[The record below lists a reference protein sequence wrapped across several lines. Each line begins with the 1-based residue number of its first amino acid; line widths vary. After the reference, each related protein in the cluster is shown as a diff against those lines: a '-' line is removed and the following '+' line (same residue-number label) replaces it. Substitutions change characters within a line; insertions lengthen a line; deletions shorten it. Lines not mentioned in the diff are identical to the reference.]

1 MSAQHMEPRKIRSFV
16 DGVWEQDIVPQLVD
30 YIRIPNKSPA
40 FDKDWEQAGHMQ
52 RAVDLI
58 AGWCKAQPIE
68 GLTVEVV
75 QLPGRTPL
83 IYMEVPASGPES
95 GDDTVLLYGHLDKQP
110 EMTGWFDGLGPW
122 TPVRKGDKLYGR
134 GGADD
139 GYAAYASLTA
149 IRALKEAGGTHA
161 RCVIIIEGCEES
173 GSYDLP
179 HYIDHLKQRIGN
191 PSLVV
196 CLDSGC
202 GNYDQLWCTTS
213 LRGVIGG
220 DIRVDVLTEG
230 VHSGDASGIVPSS
243 ARVLRELIGRVEDP
257 RTGEV
262 LPRSLHVKIPKQ
274 RQQQAKVA
282 GKVLGEK
289 LWKRFPWANGVKPMR
304 KDLTELVL
312 NRTWRPFV
320 EVVGVD
326 GIPALEKAGNVLRP
340 YTTFKLSVRVPPTA
354 DPHKCTETLAKVLTK
369 KPVHGAKV
377 TFTPEKVGGG
387 WEAPALAPWLE
398 KACADA
404 SNAFFKK
411 PCVYMGEGGSIPF
424 MGMLGEKFPN
434 AQFMITG
441 VLGPKSNAHGPNE
454 FLHIP
459 MGKKLT
465 ASVAMVLQD
474 HLHRGGSA
482 AEPKSPKPKK
492 PKGKAKAAPKPKK
505 KSGKKKPKKVAARV

>member
-1 MSAQHMEPRKIRSFV
+1 MEDRKLAPFV

-40 FDKDWEQAGHMQ
+40 FDKDWAAAGHMQ

-83 IYMEVPASGPES
+83 IYMEVPGE

-122 TPVRKGDKLYGR
+122 EPVRKGDKLYGR

-149 IRALKEAGGTHA
+149 IRALREASGRHS
-161 RCVIIIEGCEES
+161 RCVVLIEACEES

-179 HYIDHLKQRIGN
+179 HYIDALKTRIGT

-213 LRGVIGG
+213 LRGLVGG
-220 DIRVDVLTEG
+220 DIRIDVLTEG
-230 VHSGDASGIVPSS
+230 VHSGDASGIVPSTFRIFRQLMERLEDS
-243 ARVLRELIGRVEDP
+243 ATGRI
-257 RTGEV
+257 
-262 LPRSLHVKIPKQ
+262 LPKEFHVAIPAQ
-274 RQQQAKVA
+274 RQAQAKLA
-282 GKVLGEK
+282 GKVLGQSI
-289 LWKRFPWANGVKPMR
+289 WQRFPWQKGGKAMA
-304 KDLTELVL
+304 KDLQQLVL

-320 EVVGVD
+320 ELIGQDGV
-326 GIPALEKAGNVLRP
+326 PHVEKAGNVLRP
-340 YTTFKLSVRVPPTA
+340 FSTFKLSLRIPPRA
-354 DPHKCTETLAKVLTK
+354 D
-369 KPVHGAKV
+369 
-377 TFTPEKVGGG
+377 
-387 WEAPALAPWLE
+387 E
-398 KACADA
+398 KACLQHLRKVMTQDPPSGAKITFSAEKASGGWDA
-404 SNAFFKK
+404 PPLAGWLENAAAAASQACFGK
-411 PCVYMGEGGSIPF
+411 PCVYMGEGGTIPF
-424 MGMLGEKFPN
+424 MGMLGAKFPA
-434 AQFMITG
+434 AQFFITG
-441 VLGPKSNAHGPNE
+441 VLGPQSNAHGPNE

-459 MGKKLT
+459 MGKRLT
-465 ASVAMVLQD
+465 ACVARILQSHFD
-474 HLHRGGSA
+474 RPRGATTRA
-482 AEPKSPKPKK
+482 ASGRSKAAAKGAAKAGPAPKK
-492 PKGKAKAAPKPKK
+492 AA
-505 KSGKKKPKKVAARV
+505 GRRAR